1 MEVCGS
7 TLTARKRD
15 KGEKVQAG
23 MELIWRHLCVKAAST
38 GRYSIWK
45 LYKLSPK
52 GLSFSLCPLSFALS
66 FFFSSKRPID
76 VHRRRGWPKD
86 LLRER
91 VSTTMRSLTGYGCP
105 DFSESSNM
113 SLTIVSTRPF
123 FPILTYS
130 LENSENR
137 LDEERMLYVS
147 TLGFLGAIE

>member
-23 MELIWRHLCVKAAST
+23 IELIWRHLCVKAAST

-45 LYKLSPK
+45 LYKRQ
-52 GLSFSLCPLSFALS
+52 G
-66 FFFSSKRPID
+66 
-76 VHRRRGWPKD
+76 
-86 LLRER
+86 
-91 VSTTMRSLTGYGCP
+91 VSTTMRSLTGYECP
-105 DFSESSNM
+105 DFSESSNT
-113 SLTIVSTRPF
+113 SLTIVSRRPF

-130 LENSENR
+130 LENSGNR

-147 TLGFLGAIE
+147 TLGFLGAIEWRYL